1 MSAATAELVWAELA
15 QVPDPELPV
24 VSLVDLGVVH
34 TVRVEGGTA
43 AVELLPTFVGCPAL
57 ELMRSAVAERLA
69 PLAER
74 VEVSVTFA
82 EPWTSERISQE
93 GRRKLRE
100 AGIAPPAGG
109 PPLIQL
115 RPLRAV
121 PCPNCGATGT
131 RLQNPFGSTQCRS
144 QHWCPECRQPFEA
157 FKPV

>member
-1 MSAATAELVWAELA
+1 VSAATAELVWAELA

-34 TVRVEGGTA
+34 AVRVEEGTA
-43 AVELLPTFVGCPAL
+43 LVELLPTFVGCPAI
-57 ELMRSAVAERLA
+57 ELMRAAVAERLA

-74 VEVSVTFA
+74 VEVKVTFA
-82 EPWTSERISQE
+82 EPWTSERISPD

-109 PPLIQL
+109 PPVLQL

-121 PCPNCGATGT
+121 PCPNCGSSQT
-131 RLQNPFGSTQCRS
+131 RLENPFSSTLCRS
-144 QHWCPECRQPFEA
+144 LHWCAACRQPFEA

>member
-1 MSAATAELVWAELA
+1 MSATAELVWAELA

-34 TVRVEGGTA
+34 AVRVEEGTA
-43 AVELLPTFVGCPAL
+43 VVELLPTFVGCPAI
-57 ELMRSAVAERLA
+57 ELMRAAVAERLA

-82 EPWTSERISQE
+82 EPWTSERISPD

-109 PPLIQL
+109 QPLLQL

-121 PCPNCGATGT
+121 TCPNCGAAET
-131 RLQNPFGSTQCRS
+131 RLENPFGSTLCRS
-144 QHWCPECRQPFEA
+144 MHWCPACRQPFEA